1 MGLREFGRRLA
12 YRFHR
17 SRNAGDLE
25 EEMRL
30 HIDLRAQKL
39 RQQGVAPTEAAYA
52 AQRQFGNRTWL
63 GETSSELWGFG
74 AWERLAQDFRL
85 ALRGLRKTPGFT
97 VVAVLT
103 LALGLGMNTAVFSVV
118 NAVIIRSLPYREP
131 GRLISLWEEYTK
143 QGPNQ
148 FNSSGSKAGGAG
160 GPRRT
165 TVSVANMLDYRNSR
179 AFTGLA
185 GFASSQKNLTG
196 DGTPERLLGEAVTAN
211 YFGLLGV
218 EPEQGRVF
226 LPEED
231 TPDASPLVLLTHD
244 FCLRRLGGDT
254 GVLGRTLL
262 LDGRPHTVIGVLPRS
277 FQPLG
282 QFGQP
287 NRVEFFVPAAYTPD
301 LLGPQ
306 GHGDHEINVLGRLQ
320 PGASIASAQSELDS
334 IAAGLAQR
342 FPDSNVGMRAVIAL
356 LQDDLIRRVTDSL
369 QALLG
374 ASALIV
380 LITCVNVANLLLVRA
395 IARRHETS
403 VRFALGASRLRIVR
417 QFLAESLLVAAA
429 GCAAGI
435 GLGRVLMR
443 LLVIAAPTNIP
454 RLDSVAMDWRVFA
467 VATAIATLTGIVFGM
482 IPAWQASRI
491 NPAESL
497 KSSERKTGGKSQVRW
512 RSALTVAEVALSL
525 ILLVGAGLM
534 LKDFVQV
541 LGVDLGFQPDRVL
554 AMSIPL
560 PRLHYHTADDRLR
573 FFQQLEERV
582 RALAGVRSVAFA
594 NNFPLRGGWGT
605 GIAVDDGNPATRDA
619 DSQAVSPGYFE
630 TLGIPL
636 LRGRLL
642 VAPDQAGQPH
652 VAVVNQAFVRQ
663 FFPTADPIGRRL
675 RRGSK
680 APWVTIVGVV
690 NDIRRA
696 GKTAQIRPQVYL
708 PAAQTDI
715 YPVFLADFAVR
726 TAGDPHQL
734 INPIQQQVWAI
745 DKDQPVTAVRTMD
758 EIIALSVAERR
769 FQTLLLLLFAAV
781 AVALATIG
789 IFGVLSYSV
798 SQRTSELG
806 IRIALGAKPA
816 SILALVMKQ
825 AGGLIA
831 AGVMAG
837 LAGAYALT
845 RYLESLLFNV
855 KPSDWRTYAAAVV
868 LLAAVAVMASLIP
881 ARRGSRVD
889 PIVALRYE

>member
-1 MGLREFGRRLA
+1 MGFGEFGRRVA
-12 YRFHR
+12 YLFHR
-17 SRNAGDLE
+17 SRNAANLE

-30 HIDLRAQKL
+30 HMDLRAQKL
-39 RQQGVAPTEAAYA
+39 RRQGAAPTQAAYA
-52 AQRQFGNRTWL
+52 AQRQFGNRTLL

-74 AWERLAQDFRL
+74 AWQRLAQDFRH
-85 ALRGLRKTPGFT
+85 AFRSLRKTPAFT

-131 GRLISLWEEYTK
+131 GRLISLWEESTR

-148 FNSSGSKAGGAG
+148 FSSSGSNAGGAG
-160 GPRRT
+160 GANRT
-165 TVSVANMLDYRNSR
+165 TVSVANLLDYRHSR

-185 GFASSQKNLTG
+185 GFAYTQTNLTG

-211 YFGLLGV
+211 YFELLGV
-218 EPEQGRVF
+218 QPEQGRVF

-231 TPDASPLVLLTHD
+231 TPDASPVVLLTHD
-244 FCLRRLGGDT
+244 FCLRRLGSDT
-254 GVLGRTLL
+254 GVLGRTLM

-277 FQPLG
+277 FQPVG

-301 LLGPQ
+301 LVV
-306 GHGDHEINVLGRLQ
+306 GHGDHEIGVLGRLQ
-320 PGASIASAQSELDS
+320 PGSSVSSAQSELDAVS
-334 IAAGLAQR
+334 ARLAQR
-342 FPDSNVGMRAVIAL
+342 FPDSNRGMRAAIAP

-417 QFLAESLLVAAA
+417 QFLAESLLVAAG

-435 GLGRVLMR
+435 VLGRVLMR

-454 RLDSVAMDWRVFA
+454 RLNSVTMDWRVFA
-467 VATAIATLTGIVFGM
+467 VATAIATVTGIAFG
-482 IPAWQASRI
+482 IVPAWQASRTR
-491 NPAESL
+491 PAESL
-497 KSSERKTGGKSQVRW
+497 KSSQRKTGGKSQVRW
-512 RSALTVAEVALSL
+512 RSALTVAEVALSM

-554 AMSIPL
+554 AMSVPL
-560 PRLHYHTADDRLR
+560 PKLRYPTADDRLR

-582 RALAGVRSVAFA
+582 RALPGVRSVAFA

-605 GIAVDDGNPATRDA
+605 GIAVDDGSPDTRDA

-642 VAPDQAGQPH
+642 VAADQAGQPH
-652 VAVVNQAFVRQ
+652 VAAVNQAFARQ

-680 APWVTIVGVV
+680 GPWVTIIGVV

-696 GKTAQIRPQVYL
+696 GKTAEIKPQVYL

-715 YPVFLADFAVR
+715 YPVFIADFAVR
-726 TAGDPHQL
+726 TAVDPHQL
-734 INPIQQQVWAI
+734 INAIQQQVWAI

-781 AVALATIG
+781 AVSLAMIG

-806 IRIALGAKPA
+806 IRIALGAKPG

-831 AGVMAG
+831 AGVVVG

-845 RYLESLLFNV
+845 RYLQSLLFNV
-855 KPSDWRTYAAAVV
+855 KPSDWQTYAAAVL
-868 LLAAVAVMASLIP
+868 LLAAVSAAASLIP

>member
-12 YRFHR
+12 YLFHKER
-17 SRNAGDLE
+17 HARDLE

-30 HIDLRAQKL
+30 HIDLRAQRL
-39 RQQGVAPTEAAYA
+39 QRQGVEQAGAGHA
-52 AQRQFGNRTWL
+52 AQRQFGNRAYL
-63 GETSSELWGFG
+63 KETSSEMWGWT
-74 AWERLAQDFRL
+74 AWERLIQDARH
-85 ALRGLRKTPGFT
+85 ALRSLRKTPAFT

-118 NAVIIRSLPYREP
+118 NAVVIRTLPYQEP
-131 GRLISLWEEYTK
+131 DRLISLWEEYTT
-143 QGPNQ
+143 QGPNR
-148 FNSSGSKAGGAG
+148 FSSSGSNAGGAG

-165 TVSVANMLDYRNSR
+165 TVSVANLLDYRQSR

-185 GFASSQKNLTG
+185 GFAYSQQNLTG
-196 DGTPERLLGEAVTAN
+196 DGAPERLLGEAVTAN

-218 EPEQGRVF
+218 QPEQGRAF

-231 TPDASPLVLLTHD
+231 SPDASPVVVITHD
-244 FCLRRLGGDT
+244 FRWRRFGGDT
-254 GVLGRTLL
+254 NVLGRNLM
-262 LDGRPHTVIGVLPRS
+262 LDARPYQVIGVLPRS
-277 FQPLG
+277 FQSVG

-287 NRVEFFVPAAYTPD
+287 NRVEFFVPAAYSKE
-301 LLGPQ
+301 LLSNYGR
-306 GHGDHEINVLGRLQ
+306 GDHEISVLGRLR
-320 PGASIASAQSELDS
+320 PGASVRGAQSELEAIS
-334 IAAGLAQR
+334 AGLAKR
-342 FPDSNVGMRAVIAL
+342 FPDSNQGMRAAIAP

-369 QALLG
+369 RALLG
-374 ASALIV
+374 ASGLIV

-429 GCAAGI
+429 GCGAGI
-435 GLGRVLMR
+435 LLGEVLMR
-443 LLVIAAPTNIP
+443 LLVNAAPQDIP
-454 RLDSVAMDWRVFA
+454 RLDSVTMDWRVFA
-467 VATAIATLTGIVFGM
+467 VATAIATITGIGFG
-482 IPAWQASRI
+482 IVPAWQASRTR
-491 NPAESL
+491 PAESL
-497 KSSERKTGGKSQVRW
+497 KSSERKTGGKSQARW
-512 RSALTVAEVALSL
+512 RSALTVAEVALSM

-541 LGVDLGFQPDRVL
+541 MGVDLGFQPDRVL
-554 AMSIPL
+554 AMNIAL
-560 PRLHYHTADDRLR
+560 PELHYRTADMRLR

-582 RALAGVRSVAFA
+582 TALPGVRRVAYA
-594 NNFPLRGGWGT
+594 NAFPLRGGWGT
-605 GIAVDDGNPATRDA
+605 GIEVEDGNNGRRDA

-642 VAPDQAGQPH
+642 VAGDRAGEAH
-652 VAVVNQAFVRQ
+652 VAVVNQTFVRQ
-663 FFPTADPIGRRL
+663 FFPNVDAIGHRL

-680 APWVTIVGVV
+680 APWVTVVGVV

-696 GKTAQIRPQVYL
+696 GKTAQMTPQVYL

-715 YPVFLADFAVR
+715 YPVRLSDFAVR
-726 TAGDPHQL
+726 TAGDPRQL
-734 INPIQQQVWAI
+734 INAIQQQVWAV
-745 DKDQPVTAVRTMD
+745 DKDQPVTAVHTMD
-758 EIIALSVAERR
+758 EIITLNVAERR

-781 AVALATIG
+781 AVGLATIG

-806 IRIALGAKPA
+806 IRIALGAQPA
-816 SILALVMKQ
+816 SILGLVMKQ
-825 AGGLIA
+825 AGWLIG
-831 AGVMAG
+831 AGVG
-837 LAGAYALT
+837 LGLGGAYILT
-845 RYLESLLFNV
+845 RYLQSLLFNV
-855 KPSDWRTYAAAVV
+855 KPTDWRTYAAAVL
-868 LLAAVAVMASLIP
+868 LLAAVSAAASLIP

>member
-1 MGLREFGRRLA
+1 MGLREFGRRAA
-12 YRFHR
+12 YLFQR
-17 SRNAGDLE
+17 SRHAGDLE

-39 RQQGVAPTEAAYA
+39 RQQGVARTEAGYT

-63 GETSSELWGFG
+63 GETSSELWGF
-74 AWERLAQDFRL
+74 ARWERLAQDFRHGF
-85 ALRGLRKTPGFT
+85 RSLRKTPGFT

-131 GRLISLWEEYTK
+131 GRLISLWEEFTR
-143 QGPNQ
+143 QGPNS
-148 FNSSGSKAGGAG
+148 FNSSGSRVGGAG

-165 TVSVANMLDYRNSR
+165 TVSVANLLDYRNSR

-185 GFASSQKNLTG
+185 GFAYSHKNLTG

-226 LPEED
+226 VPEED
-231 TPDASPLVLLTHD
+231 TPDAGPVVLLTHD

-254 GVLGRTLL
+254 GVLGRTLM
-262 LDGRPHTVIGVLPRS
+262 LDARPHTVIGVLPRS
-277 FQPLG
+277 FQPVG

-301 LLGPQ
+301 LLV

-320 PGASIASAQSELDS
+320 PGASVRSAQSELDAIS
-334 IAAGLAQR
+334 AGLAQR
-342 FPDSNVGMRAVIAL
+342 FPDSNLGMRAVIAP

-443 LLVIAAPTNIP
+443 LLVMAAPANIP
-454 RLDSVAMDWRVFA
+454 RLDGVTMDWRVFA
-467 VATAIATLTGIVFGM
+467 VATAIATLTGIAFGM
-482 IPAWQASRI
+482 IPAWQASRTR
-491 NPAESL
+491 PAESL

-512 RSALTVAEVALSL
+512 RSALTVAEVALSM

-560 PRLHYHTADDRLR
+560 PKLHYLSADDRLR
-573 FFQQLEERV
+573 FFQRLEERV
-582 RALAGVRSVAFA
+582 RALPGVRSVAFA

-642 VAPDQAGQPH
+642 VAADQAGQPH
-652 VAVVNQAFVRQ
+652 VGVVNQAFARQ

-680 APWVTIVGVV
+680 APWVTVVGVV

-696 GKTAQIRPQVYL
+696 GKTAEIKPQVYL

-715 YPVFLADFAVR
+715 YPVFIADFAVR

-734 INPIQQQVWAI
+734 INPIQQQVWAL

-781 AVALATIG
+781 AVSLAMIG

-831 AGVMAG
+831 AGVVVG

-845 RYLESLLFNV
+845 RYLQSLLFNV
-855 KPSDWRTYAAAVV
+855 KPSDWQTYAAAVV
-868 LLAAVAVMASLIP
+868 LLAAVSVAASLIP

>member
-1 MGLREFGRRLA
+1 MGLREFARRVV
-12 YRFHR
+12 YWFPWTRHT
-17 SRNAGDLE
+17 SDLE

-30 HIDLRAQKL
+30 HIDLRAQKFQ
-39 RQQGVAPTEAAYA
+39 QQGMAPTEAGYA
-52 AQRQFGNRTWL
+52 AQRQFGNRTSL
-63 GETSSELWGFG
+63 GETSSELWGFA
-74 AWERLAQDFRL
+74 AWERLVQDFRQ
-85 ALRGLRKTPGFT
+85 ALRSLRKTPGFT

-118 NAVIIRSLPYREP
+118 NAVMIRSLPYREP
-131 GRLISLWEEYTK
+131 SRLISLWEEYTK
-143 QGPNQ
+143 EEPNQ
-148 FNSSGSKAGGAG
+148 FSSSGSKAGGAG

-165 TVSVANMLDYRNSR
+165 TVSVANMLDYRNSL
-179 AFTGLA
+179 AFSGLA
-185 GFASSQKNLTG
+185 GFAYSQKNLTG

-231 TPDASPLVLLTHD
+231 TPDASPVVLLAHD
-244 FCLRRLGGDT
+244 FCVRRLGGDT
-254 GVLGRTLL
+254 GVLGRSLM

-277 FQPLG
+277 FQPVG

-306 GHGDHEINVLGRLQ
+306 GHGDHEINVLGRLR
-320 PGASIASAQSELDS
+320 PGASVRSAQSELDAIS
-334 IAAGLAQR
+334 AGLAQR
-342 FPDSNVGMRAVIAL
+342 FPDSNRGMRAVIAP

-369 QALLG
+369 AALLG
-374 ASALIV
+374 ASGLIV

-417 QFLAESLLVAAA
+417 QFLAESLLVATA

-435 GLGRVLMR
+435 VLGRVLMR

-454 RLDSVAMDWRVFA
+454 RLDSVTMDWRVFA
-467 VATAIATLTGIVFGM
+467 VATAIATLTGIAFGM
-482 IPAWQASRI
+482 IPAWQASRTK
-491 NPAESL
+491 PAESL
-497 KSSERKTGGKSQVRW
+497 KSSERKTGGRTQVRW

-541 LGVDLGFQPDRVL
+541 LGVDLGFRPDRVL
-554 AMSIPL
+554 AMNIAL
-560 PRLHYHTADDRLR
+560 PPLHYRTADDRLR
-573 FFQQLEERV
+573 FFQQLEESV
-582 RALAGVRSVAFA
+582 RTLPGVRSVAFA
-594 NNFPLRGGWGT
+594 NAFPLRGGWGT

-663 FFPTADPIGRRL
+663 LFPTADPIGRRL
-675 RRGSK
+675 HRGS

-696 GKTAQIRPQVYL
+696 GKTAEIRPQVYF

-715 YPVFLADFAVR
+715 YPVRLADFAVR
-726 TAGDPHQL
+726 TTGDPRQL
-734 INPIQQQVWAI
+734 INAIQRQVWAI
-745 DKDQPVTAVRTMD
+745 DKDQPVTGVRTMD
-758 EIIALSVAERR
+758 EIISLSVAERR

-781 AVALATIG
+781 AVGLTMIG

-816 SILALVMKQ
+816 SILTLVMKQ

-831 AGVMAG
+831 VGVVVG
-837 LAGAYALT
+837 LAGAFVLT

-855 KPSDWRTYAAAVV
+855 KPSDWRTYAAAIVV
-868 LLAAVAVMASLIP
+868 LASVSAAASLIP
-881 ARRGSRVD
+881 ARRGARVD

>member
-1 MGLREFGRRLA
+1 MGLGKLGRRLA
-12 YRFHR
+12 YLFHR
-17 SRNAGDLE
+17 SRHASDLE

-30 HIDLRAQKL
+30 HIDLRAQKF
-39 RQQGVAPTEAAYA
+39 RQQGVAPGEAGYTAR
-52 AQRQFGNRTWL
+52 RQFGNQTWL
-63 GETSSELWGFG
+63 AETSSELWGFG
-74 AWERLAQDFRL
+74 PWERLAQDFRH
-85 ALRGLRKTPGFT
+85 ALRSLRKSPGFT

-103 LALGLGMNTAVFSVV
+103 LALGLGMNTAVFSMV
-118 NAVIIRSLPYREP
+118 NTVMLRGLPYREP

-148 FNSSGSKAGGAG
+148 FSSSGSKVGGAG

-165 TVSVANMLDYRNSR
+165 SVSVANLLDYRNSH
-179 AFTGLA
+179 AFLGLA
-185 GFASSQKNLTG
+185 GFAYSQKNLTG

-226 LPEED
+226 LPQED
-231 TPDASPLVLLTHD
+231 NPEANPVVLLTHD

-254 GVLGRTLL
+254 GVLGRTLMF
-262 LDGRPHTVIGVLPRS
+262 DGRPHTIIGVLPRS

-287 NRVEFFVPAAYTPD
+287 DPVEFFVPAAYTRD
-301 LLGPQ
+301 LLV
-306 GHGDHEINVLGRLQ
+306 GHGDHEVNVLGRLR
-320 PGASIASAQSELDS
+320 PEVTVRAAQSELDAIS
-334 IAAGLAQR
+334 AGLAQR
-342 FPDSNVGMRAVIAL
+342 FPDSNTGIRAVIAPL
-356 LQDDLIRRVTDSL
+356 RDDLIRSVTNSL

-395 IARRHETS
+395 IARRHQTS

-417 QFLAESLLVAAA
+417 QFLVESLLVAAA

-435 GLGRVLMR
+435 ALGVVLMR
-443 LLVIAAPTNIP
+443 LLVHAAPRNIP
-454 RLDSVAMDWRVFA
+454 RLDSVAMDWRVFG

-482 IPAWQASRI
+482 IPAWQASRTK
-491 NPAESL
+491 PAESL
-497 KSSERKTGGKSQVRW
+497 KSSERNSVGKSQVRW
-512 RSALTVAEVALSL
+512 RSALTVAEVALSM

-534 LKDFVQV
+534 LKDFVEV
-541 LGVDLGFQPDRVL
+541 LGVDLGFRPDRVL

-560 PRLHYHTADDRLR
+560 PALRYRSADDRLR

-582 RALAGVRSVAFA
+582 RSLPGVRSAAFA
-594 NNFPLRGGWGT
+594 NRFPLRGGWGT
-605 GIAVDDGNPATRDA
+605 GIVVDDGNPNNRDA

-636 LRGRLL
+636 LQGRLL
-642 VAPDQAGQPH
+642 VAADQAGQPYA
-652 VAVVNQAFVRQ
+652 AVVNQAFVRE
-663 FFPTADPIGRRL
+663 FFFTVNPIGRRL

-690 NDIRRA
+690 NDIRRE
-696 GKTAQIRPQVYL
+696 GKTAQILPQVYL
-708 PAAQTDI
+708 SAAQTDI
-715 YPVFLADFAVR
+715 YPVSLADFAVR

-734 INPIQQQVWAI
+734 INPIQQQVWAL
-745 DKDQPVTAVRTMD
+745 DKDQPVTNVRTMD
-758 EIIALSVAERR
+758 EIISRSVAERR
-769 FQTLLLLLFAAV
+769 FRTLLLLLFALV
-781 AVALATIG
+781 AVGLAMIG

-806 IRIALGAKPA
+806 LRIALGARPA

-831 AGVMAG
+831 AGVVTG

-855 KPSDWRTYAAAVV
+855 KPSDWLSYAAAVV
-868 LLAAVAVMASLIP
+868 LLSAVSAAASLIP
-881 ARRGSRVD
+881 ARRGARVD
-889 PIVALRYE
+889 PIVALRHE